1 MRKNV
6 KNAHITIIVLY
17 EVVMAKNHTRYI
29 FSMGELSR
37 KDNSIAFRN
46 EKGSFYLPIEETR
59 ELYCLNEVSFNT
71 KFLDFISKAGITL
84 HVFNYYGH
92 YSGSFYPKESL
103 ISGDLTVRQSI
114 VYVNERLKIA
124 KNIVLGI
131 AKNIH
136 EVLYHYYR
144 HDKKEL
150 KPFLDWLRVDVP
162 SLLNKE
168 LSIEQILFIE
178 GQIWSRFYDSFK
190 FFLPQEFLLN
200 KRVKR
205 PPDNPMNALISFGN
219 TLLYTKTIASIYHT
233 HLNQSISFLHSPRE
247 GRFSLSLDLSEAFKP
262 VVVFRTIFDLVGRK
276 KLQVQKHFDKALNFA
291 LLNEDGKKI
300 FISAFEERIN
310 ETFLHVKLKRK
321 VSYKHCIKLDGY
333 KLTKTIIEGKEFV
346 PFCLKDKM

>member
-1 MRKNV
+1 
-6 KNAHITIIVLY
+6 
-17 EVVMAKNHTRYI
+17 
-29 FSMGELSR
+29 MGELSR

-46 EKGSFYLPIEETR
+46 EKGNFYLPIEETR

-71 KFLDFISKAGITL
+71 KFLDFIAKAGITL
-84 HVFNYYGH
+84 HIFNYHGN
-92 YSGSFYPKESL
+92 YSGTFYPKAYL
-103 ISGDLTVRQSI
+103 VSGDLNVKQALCF
-114 VYVNERLKIA
+114 VNERLSIA
-124 KNIVLGI
+124 KNIVSAI
-131 AKNIH
+131 AQNIH

-150 KPFLDWLRVDVP
+150 KPYLDWLKNDVP
-162 SLLNKE
+162 SLLHATTKV
-168 LSIEQILFIE
+168 EQILFVE

-190 FFLPQEFLLN
+190 YFLPEDFVMN

-262 VVVFRTIFDLVGRK
+262 IIVFKTIFDLVGRK
-276 KLQVQKHFDKALNFA
+276 KLQVLKHFDKSLNYA
-291 LLNEDGKKI
+291 LLNEEGKKI
-300 FISAFEERIN
+300 FIDAFEERMN

-321 VSYKHCIKLDGY
+321 VSYKHCLKLDGY
-333 KLTKTIIEGKEFV
+333 KLIKTIVEEREFTPFLLKE
-346 PFCLKDKM
+346 KM